1 MAYRGKYTPKNKSKY
16 VGDWSKI
23 TYRSLW
29 ERNLMRWCDDN
40 PDVKQWGS
48 EEVVIPYV
56 CATDGKKH
64 RYYIDFAIIFK
75 NGNKYLVEVKPD
87 KETKPPK
94 PPKRK
99 TKRFLS
105 EQLTFAKN
113 QSKWKA
119 ANEFALDNGWKF
131 VVWTENHLKSLGLKI
146 L

>member
-1 MAYRGKYTPKNKSKY
+1 MAYRGKYTPKNKGKY
-16 VGDWSKI
+16 VGDPAKI

-29 ERNLMRWCDDN
+29 ERNLMRWCDEN

-56 CATDGKKH
+56 CSTDGKRHK
-64 RYYIDFAIIFK
+64 YFIDFAIIFK

-94 PPKRK
+94 PPKKK
-99 TKRFLS
+99 TKRYIS
-105 EQLTFAKN
+105 EQLTYVKN

-119 ANEFALDNGWKF
+119 ASEFAKDNGWSF
-131 VVWTENHLKSLGLKI
+131 VVWTEDHLKQLGLKI